1 MMKAFTFGLL
11 GLAAIA
17 ATAVGSI
24 PAVAA
29 EPNSQCMTDD
39 GQGRLR
45 PCSSFYK
52 EQNPNWQSSSSCY
65 TDDGQGRMRPCSSF
79 AKPTT
84 QEPEPKK

>member
-1 MMKAFTFGLL
+1 MKGFAL
-11 GLAAIA
+11 GVVL
-17 ATAVGSI
+17 AVGATGLIGSF
-24 PAVAA
+24 PAKAA
-29 EPNSQCMTDD
+29 EPMQQCMTDD
-39 GQGRLR
+39 GQGRMR